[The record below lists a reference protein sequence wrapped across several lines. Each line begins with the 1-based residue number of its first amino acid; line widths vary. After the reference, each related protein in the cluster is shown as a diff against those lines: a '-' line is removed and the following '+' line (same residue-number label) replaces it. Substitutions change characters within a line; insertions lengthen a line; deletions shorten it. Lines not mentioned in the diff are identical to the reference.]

1 MSEAVLVEDVKER
14 PLRVA
19 ERSFQ
24 STSAVD
30 RARIGVGIEA
40 FDQIPAWFS
49 SPNDAPDVDLC
60 GRLIQS
66 QPSIAPT
73 NSGNQ
78 PLLDQRLHYLHD
90 VVR

>member
-19 ERSFQ
+19 ERSLK
-24 STSAVD
+24 STSAID
-30 RARIGVGIEA
+30 RARIAVGIEA

-49 SPNDAPDVDLC
+49 SPNDAPDVDVC
-60 GRLIQS
+60 GRLS
-66 QPSIAPT
+66 QPQTPIAST